1 MPSGKLRADKAAN
14 STCVQALTCRLPQS
28 KSELR
33 RELRCALHIFKVF
46 TKLSGFRGKKSEIS
60 YPQESDMPRSD
71 VGFNYKY
78 TVSESSTY
86 RGDFSIKFYSQFEKG
101 I

>member
-1 MPSGKLRADKAAN
+1 MSSTAIEIRAADR
-14 STCVQALTCRLPQS
+14 VALCT
-28 KSELR
+28 
-33 RELRCALHIFKVF
+33 IFKVC
-46 TKLSGFRGKKSEIS
+46 TKLSDFRGKKSEIS

-71 VGFNYKY
+71 VGFNCKH

-86 RGDFSIKFYSQFEKG
+86 RGDFSIKFYGQFEKG